1 MKVKIN
7 IRAFGTARKHMPGC
21 ELESGF
27 DLEFHCGSI
36 IKDLLVHLNIPLDKG
51 LAVSMDGRIVGL
63 DIEITDGATI
73 VLLNPLAGG

>member
-1 MKVKIN
+1 MIL
-7 IRAFGTARKHMPGC
+7 AFPA
-21 ELESGF
+21 
-27 DLEFHCGSI
+27 GSI
-36 IKDLLVHLNIPLDKG
+36 IKDLLVYLNIPLDKG